1 MISWVKVP
9 HLQPRA
15 HRHRLTTEHQ
25 VKCILFPLVTITRHY
40 TMTFMLSIRSS
51 LGDRGE
57 EILEKRGREKG
68 TQHVLPLAVS
78 SLRFSLFPFCLPE
91 MPDTQAISLKTFAL
105 CFEGNTSSG
114 LLGTLYGL
122 HRDMPLD
129 RTGYGF

>member
-40 TMTFMLSIRSS
+40 TMTITLSIRSS

-57 EILEKRGREKG
+57 EILEERGREKG
-68 TQHVLPLAVS
+68 TQYVLRLAVS
-78 SLRFSLFPFCLPE
+78 SLRLSLFFFLPE

-114 LLGTLYGL
+114 LLRTVCGL
-122 HRDMPLD
+122 HGDVPLD